1 MSARFT
7 DKVVLITGGGTGIG
21 KATAQAFAAE
31 GATVVVAGRNEE
43 PLARTVK
50 EIGAPASLVTA
61 DVSQAGDVER
71 MVRTVVERHGRLDI
85 AINNAGVLTGRG
97 PVADIDTAEW
107 AQVLDVNLTG
117 VFLSM
122 KYEIAQMRE
131 AGGGVIVNLSSVIGP
146 HVRRPGAGAYAASK
160 AGVSALTKTA
170 AKEYISAGIR
180 INAVS
185 PASSDT
191 SMSFLPG
198 EDEAAR
204 AERMKTMLPIG
215 RLGALDEITG
225 TIRWLASPEAG
236 FAVGLDL
243 VVDGGASA

>member
-1 MSARFT
+1 MTARFT
-7 DKVVLITGGGTGIG
+7 DKVVLVTGGGAGIG
-21 KATAQAFAAE
+21 KATARAFAAE

-43 PLARTVK
+43 PLARTVE
-50 EIGAPASLVTA
+50 EIGPAASLVTA
-61 DVSQAGDVER
+61 DVSRAEDVER
-71 MVRTVVERHGRLDI
+71 LVRTVVERHGRLDI

-97 PVADIDTAEW
+97 SVADIDTAEW

-131 AGGGVIVNLSSVIGP
+131 TGGVIVNLSSVIGP
-146 HVRRPGAGAYAASK
+146 HLRRPGAGAYAASK

-204 AERMKTMLPIG
+204 ADRMKSMLPIG

-225 TIRWLASPEAG
+225 TILWLASPEAG